1 MIYKMSYDAPVG
13 KLLLAEKDGAL
24 VGLWMEGQKYFLGSV
39 KEDMEENRE
48 SAVLKQTVA
57 WLERYFMGEK
67 PQIKELPL
75 APVGSAFRKEIW
87 EMLCEIPYGETTTY
101 GELAR
106 KLAKKRGIEKMSA
119 QAVGGAVGHN
129 PISIVIPCHRVIG
142 SDGGLR
148 GYAGGIE
155 KKRMLLE
162 MEGVLAKGDGPAK
175 S

>member
-13 KLLLAEKDGAL
+13 KLLLAEKDRAL

-39 KEDMEENRE
+39 KEDMEENKG
-48 SAVLKQTVA
+48 SAVLKQTVV
-57 WLERYFMGEK
+57 WLERYFRGEK

-101 GELAR
+101 GELA
-106 KLAKKRGIEKMSA
+106 KKIAKKKGIEKMSA

-129 PISIVIPCHRVIG
+129 PISIVIPCHRVVG
-142 SDGGLR
+142 SDGGLT

-162 MEGVLAKGDGPAK
+162 LEGVLTKGDRPAK